1 MNIKFLLSFIIVPI
15 CFVSFSMAEP
25 LDSEQKEKVT
35 AKLEQLK
42 LLGTDATV
50 ISEVKTLTANPPLPG
65 MTNEQW
71 KSVTIIGPEVKT
83 LSKNTLATYLKSKK
97 DETITELFVSDSA
110 GNKIAFFSKTTSFC
124 HKGKPK
130 HDIPMTGKTWI
141 GEVEIDEST
150 GVQQVQVS
158 FPVLDGKKVI
168 GSIVAGLS
176 LAKL

>member
-1 MNIKFLLSFIIVPI
+1 MINKFVFSLIAVVCLVSLSI
-15 CFVSFSMAEP
+15 AEP
-25 LDSEQKEKVT
+25 LTSEQKEKVT

-50 ISEVKTLTANPPLPG
+50 VAEVKTLTANPPLPG
-65 MTNEQW
+65 MTNEKW
-71 KSVTIIGPEVKT
+71 KTVTVIGPEVKT
-83 LSKNTLATYLKSKK
+83 LTKNTLATYLKTKK
-97 DETITELFVSDSA
+97 DDAISEMFVSDSA

-150 GVQQVQVS
+150 GVQQVQIS
-158 FPVLDGKKVI
+158 FPVLDGKKPI
-168 GSIVAGLS
+168 GSIVEGIS
-176 LAKL
+176 IAKL